1 MTKGNTIRESALIK
15 TLVFPATIRHQSL
28 INIFTAAEPESDELA
43 KSVWLLVS
51 LLQLVLE

>member
-1 MTKGNTIRESALIK
+1 MKSCAIFCKPPLPSGLTP
-15 TLVFPATIRHQSL
+15 TLVTKSL
-28 INIFTAAEPESDELA
+28 INIFTDAEPESDELA